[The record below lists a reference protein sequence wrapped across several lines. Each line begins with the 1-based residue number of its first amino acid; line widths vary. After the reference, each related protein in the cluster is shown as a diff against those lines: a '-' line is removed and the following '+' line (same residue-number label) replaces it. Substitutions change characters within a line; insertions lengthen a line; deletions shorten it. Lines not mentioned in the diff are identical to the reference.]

1 MDQQKRDFKGVWIPK
16 EVWLDN
22 RLNALDKVILVEI
35 DSLDNGESGC
45 YAGNQ
50 YLSEFCQ
57 CSDRKVTD
65 AISKLKE
72 LGYIEQ
78 SSFDGRNRILR
89 SRLEKSARQTRK
101 FCEADKKNLQEN
113 NINSNTSNNKVNYKK
128 KLPDFTLN
136 NNKHKNKKDMEEI
149 REKMFK

>member
-16 EVWLDN
+16 KVWLDN

-35 DSLDNGESGC
+35 DSLDNGENGC

-50 YLSEFCQ
+50 YLAEFCQ

-65 AISKLKE
+65 AISKLKD

-78 SSFDGRNRILR
+78 SSFDGRTRILR
-89 SRLEKSARQTRK
+89 SRLEKFARQNST
-101 FCEADKKNLQEN
+101 FCEADKKYLREN
-113 NINSNTSNNKVNYKK
+113 NINNNKNSNIKRTK
-128 KLPDFTLN
+128 APDFTLN
-136 NNKHKNKKDMEEI
+136 NNKHENKQDIDEI
-149 REKMFK
+149 RKKLFK